1 MFHSCVV
8 DKINEFAYSFVWL
21 SSGVVVVGGGGGGG
35 GGGLFVFVIVV
46 LLFNLFLLSVT
57 LSLDIIF

>member
-8 DKINEFAYSFVWL
+8 DTINEFAYSFVWL
-21 SSGVVVVGGGGGGG
+21 SSGVVVVGGGR
-35 GGGLFVFVIVV
+35 LFVFVIVV

>member
-21 SSGVVVVGGGGGGG
+21 SSGVVVVGGGGA
-35 GGGLFVFVIVV
+35 VFVCYC
-46 LLFNLFLLSVT
+46 FFA
-57 LSLDIIF
+57 F